1 MFLTHKYYLQVG
13 VGYGEEIEVLR
24 SIKQRLDVA
33 AVQNVLD
40 VAAVQNVDHLSLTIL
55 GVDINEGK

>member
-1 MFLTHKYYLQVG
+1 LFLTHKYYLQVG

-33 AVQNVLD
+33 AVQNV
-40 VAAVQNVDHLSLTIL
+40 DHLALTIL